1 MVYVYES
8 KIYGVLGFDPFP
20 HVQWSKYRVYI
31 YIMYYILYI
40 WGYGHPTI
48 MIGIPM
54 RSMSISQI
62 FMLND
67 VDEP

>member
-31 YIMYYILYI
+31 YIYHVLYI
-40 WGYGHPTI
+40 IYMGVWPSHHHDWHSNEINEYITNFH
-48 MIGIPM
+48 
-54 RSMSISQI
+54 
-62 FMLND
+62 
-67 VDEP
+67 VE